1 MNDVYKPGLEEKIQA
16 FLKRKAVKYP
26 ELHLLDGQ
34 GQDSIR
40 PVHKEEASFDLNL
53 RRHKSPRHIVQSF

>member
-40 PVHKEEASFDLNL
+40 PIHKEETAFQLGA
-53 RRHKSPRHIVQSF
+53 RRQKARHILQSF